1 MVDLLNDIEV
11 LENAL
16 IAFNEG
22 ASDEK
27 YAAIYSLEK
36 MLLAKKD
43 AVTEFEYK
51 MAIEFPESLK

>member
-16 IAFNEG
+16 IALNEG

>member
-1 MVDLLNDIEV
+1 MIDELEDIKI

-27 YAAIYSLEK
+27 WTAIHSLEK

-43 AVTEFEYK
+43 LVSEFE
-51 MAIEFPESLK
+51 AQAEL

>member
-1 MVDLLNDIEV
+1 MVDLLKDIEV

-27 YAAIYSLEK
+27 YAALWSLEK
-36 MLLAKKD
+36 LLLEKKD
-43 AVTEFEYK
+43 AVHEFEYK
-51 MAIEFPESLK
+51 MAIEFPESMK